1 MQPGGFT
8 SMAQKNAER
17 RKRPVN
23 GAGGELII
31 IDGHEDKASGQPQGI
46 LHIVAQRVNG
56 GSLLI
61 ATLASSEAVEQW
73 ETYRKTFH
81 DLGVKKLERLDLETR
96 EQSDDDGRA
105 ELLRHARVVFFTGGD
120 QLRITSSFGG

>member
-8 SMAQKNAER
+8 WMAQKNAD
-17 RKRPVN
+17 RKSRPVSR
-23 GAGGELII
+23 AGGELII
-31 IDGHEDKASGQPQGI
+31 IGGHEDKSSSGRCNEI
-46 LHIVAQRVNG
+46 LRVVATRANG
-56 GSLLI
+56 GSLVV

-96 EQSDDDGRA
+96 EQSDD
-105 ELLRHARVVFFTGGD
+105 
-120 QLRITSSFGG
+120 